1 MQKKSVSGK
10 KSVYFKNPY
19 NFGKNPYMQKNP
31 YHKNSVY
38 LQNPYNFGKNPYMQ
52 IYGLKSV

>member
-1 MQKKSVSGK
+1 MQKNPYRE

-38 LQNPYNFGKNPYMQ
+38 LQNPYNFLKNPYMQ
-52 IYGLKSV
+52 IYGLISV